1 MTKWDILTRIR
12 NILQV
17 NNQDELI
24 ENIFYL
30 VNEKVVSYL
39 KVEEVPKSLEWI
51 LVELSVQRF
60 NRIGSEGISSESVE
74 GGSTVYI
81 EDELGPYY
89 HFLDE
94 YISTNNTRKGYKLF

>member
-1 MTKWDILTRIR
+1 MAKWDILERIKT
-12 NILQV
+12 ILQV

-24 ENIFYL
+24 ENIFDL
-30 VNEKVVSYL
+30 VSEKIVSYL
-39 KVEEVPKSLEWI
+39 KVEKVPKSLEWI

-89 HFLDE
+89 KFLNE

>member
-1 MTKWDILTRIR
+1 MTKLNILERIKT
-12 NILQV
+12 ILQV

-24 ENIFYL
+24 ENIFDL

-39 KVEEVPKSLEWI
+39 GVGKVPKSLEWI

-81 EDELGPYY
+81 EDELAPYY
-89 HFLDE
+89 KFLDE
-94 YISTNNTRKGYKLF
+94 YISTNNTKKGYKLF

>member
-1 MTKWDILTRIR
+1 MAKLDILTRIR

-24 ENIFYL
+24 ENIFDL

-39 KVEEVPKSLEWI
+39 KVEKVPRNLEWI
-51 LVELSVQRF
+51 LVELAVQRF

-89 HFLDE
+89 KFLDE

>member
-1 MTKWDILTRIR
+1 MTKLDILERIKT
-12 NILQV
+12 ILQV

-24 ENIFYL
+24 ENIFDL

-39 KVEEVPKSLEWI
+39 KVGKVPKSLEWI
-51 LVELSVQRF
+51 LIELSVQRF

-89 HFLDE
+89 KFLDE
-94 YISTNNTRKGYKLF
+94 YITENGTKKGYKLF

>member
-1 MTKWDILTRIR
+1 MAKWDILERIKT
-12 NILQV
+12 ILQV

-24 ENIFYL
+24 ENIFDL
-30 VNEKVVSYL
+30 VSEKIVSYL
-39 KVEEVPKSLEWI
+39 KVEKVPKSLEWI

-60 NRIGSEGISSESVE
+60 NRIGSEGITSESVE

>member
-1 MTKWDILTRIR
+1 MAKWDILERIET
-12 NILQV
+12 ILQV
-17 NNQDELI
+17 KNQEELI
-24 ENIFYL
+24 ENIFDL

-39 KVEEVPKSLEWI
+39 KVEKVPRNLEWI

-89 HFLDE
+89 KFLDE
-94 YISTNNTRKGYKLF
+94 YISTNNTKKGYRLF